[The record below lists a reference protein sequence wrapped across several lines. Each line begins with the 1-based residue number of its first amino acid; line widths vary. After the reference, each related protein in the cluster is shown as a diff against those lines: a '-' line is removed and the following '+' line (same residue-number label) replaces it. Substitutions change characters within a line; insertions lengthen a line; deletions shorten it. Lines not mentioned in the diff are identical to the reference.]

1 MLCQYSVRARGEME
15 LTVEATGAPRDDETV
30 EMDELPSTEG
40 EKESLGVQDPLEL
53 NRRKNFR
60 VWQLLFLVL

>member
-1 MLCQYSVRARGEME
+1 ME